1 MTNEYSTA
9 SSSNQTAT
17 NISLNPNN
25 LIAINVANQLPLKLT
40 PSNYYSWKSQFDAL
54 LYGYDLVGYI
64 DGTNPC
70 PPSHIENDGNKV
82 SNPEYILWTR
92 QDKLLLLGIIGSLSH
107 KVVPVVRSCKT
118 SAEAWTR
125 LAKNYANPSSS
136 RTMGLT
142 EQLTL
147 ISRGSQPVVEYLATI
162 RDIADELALIGA
174 PVPNQYLITH
184 TLNGVGPEFKE
195 LAAAVRARDTMI
207 SFDELH
213 DKLVEYESFL
223 KREELR
229 SAGNLG
235 NITAN
240 ATRFSSSKNG
250 NQFGKKNF
258 QNNKGS

>member
-1 MTNEYSTA
+1 M
-9 SSSNQTAT
+9 
-17 NISLNPNN
+17 
-25 LIAINVANQLPLKLT
+25 
-40 PSNYYSWKSQFDAL
+40 

-107 KVVPVVRSCKT
+107 KVVHVVRSCKT

-162 RDIADELALIGA
+162 SDIADELALIRA

-184 TLNGVGPEFKE
+184 SQRCGSRIQGTCSCRVGE
-195 LAAAVRARDTMI
+195 RY
-207 SFDELH
+207 H
-213 DKLVEYESFL
+213 DQ
-223 KREELR
+223 LR
-229 SAGNLG
+229 
-235 NITAN
+235 
-240 ATRFSSSKNG
+240 
-250 NQFGKKNF
+250 
-258 QNNKGS
+258 

>member
-1 MTNEYSTA
+1 MTNEYSTT
-9 SSSNQTAT
+9 SSSNQITT

-118 SAEAWTR
+118 SAETWTR
-125 LAKNYANPSSS
+125 LAKNYVNPSSS

-162 RDIADELALIGA
+162 RNIADELALIGA
-174 PVPNQYLITH
+174 LVPNQYLITH

-195 LAAAVRARDTMI
+195 LAAAVWARDTMI

-223 KREELR
+223 KQEELR

-235 NITAN
+235 NIIAN
-240 ATRFSSSKNG
+240 VTHFSS
-250 NQFGKKNF
+250 
-258 QNNKGS
+258 

>member
-1 MTNEYSTA
+1 MQNFCR
-9 SSSNQTAT
+9 
-17 NISLNPNN
+17 SLDTFSKK
-25 LIAINVANQLPLKLT
+25 LCQSFILK
-40 PSNYYSWKSQFDAL
+40 NH
-54 LYGYDLVGYI
+54 GV
-64 DGTNPC
+64 
-70 PPSHIENDGNKV
+70 
-82 SNPEYILWTR
+82 
-92 QDKLLLLGIIGSLSH
+92 
-107 KVVPVVRSCKT
+107 
-118 SAEAWTR
+118 
-125 LAKNYANPSSS
+125 
-136 RTMGLT
+136 T

-174 PVPNQYLITH
+174 PVPNQYIITH

-240 ATRFSSSKNG
+240 ATVSLPQKMVINLARKTSKTTKEAEPTTT
-250 NQFGKKNF
+250 QFWKSRQRPWK
-258 QNNKGS
+258 SR